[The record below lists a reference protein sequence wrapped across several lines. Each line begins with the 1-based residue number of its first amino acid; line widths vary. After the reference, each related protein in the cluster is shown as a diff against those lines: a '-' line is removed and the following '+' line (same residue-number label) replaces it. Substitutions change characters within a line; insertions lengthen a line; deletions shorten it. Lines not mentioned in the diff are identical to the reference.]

1 MSALFRVIA
10 AALAIGAST
19 SVHAAWHKASS
30 KHFVIYSEQKPEQL
44 RAFAAK
50 LERFDQAVRK
60 VRGSSDPPMGDGN
73 RLTVFVVKSVS
84 TVQRLYRDDSGS
96 VYGFYVP
103 RYSGSVAFVP
113 ARADEDR
120 RGGLNATTV
129 FFHEYS
135 HHMMFQEANI
145 PFPNWF
151 IEGFAELFSTAK
163 FEKDNSV
170 ILGTSPAH
178 RAYGLIGSEGLTSR
192 EMLEEQPAKLNG
204 TERESLYSKGW
215 LLTHYLTFEP
225 TRKGQLGSFL
235 TKLTAGQEMG
245 PAARDAFG
253 DLKQLDRE
261 LNSYVRR
268 RSLSAVAI
276 PGDALNVGS
285 IDITPLSTGANEVM
299 QWRLMSKRGVNKK
312 EAEMVA
318 GNVRTIAARHPN
330 DPLVQVSLAEAE
342 FDAGNFKEALAAAN
356 SAAKIDPKRV
366 EALAF
371 KGRALAELAMK
382 DEKSADFSA
391 ARNAFLAAN
400 KLDPE
405 DPEPLFLF
413 FDSFRQEGKAPTRN
427 AVSALHYASVL
438 APQDSM
444 VRTTSAMAFLN
455 DNKLEE
461 ARRELLPIAFNPHGG
476 KSAENARAAIKRLD
490 AKDRDG
496 AFEAL
501 ARPTKDEAASG
512 DSN

>member
-19 SVHAAWHKASS
+19 AANAAWHRASS

-44 RAFAAK
+44 RVFAEK

-60 VRGSSDPPMGDGN
+60 VRGSSDPPIGDGN
-73 RLTVFVVKSVS
+73 RLAVFVVKSVDA
-84 TVQRLYRDDSGS
+84 VQRLYRDNGDS

-103 RYSGSVAFVP
+103 RYTGSVAFVP

-129 FFHEYS
+129 FFHEYG

-178 RAYGLIGSEGLTSR
+178 RAFALMGGEGLTSR
-192 EMLEEQPAKLNG
+192 EVLEEQPLKLNG
-204 TERESLYSKGW
+204 DEVESIYAKGW

-225 TRKGQLGSFL
+225 TRKGQLATYL
-235 TKLTAGQEMG
+235 NKLTAGQEMG
-245 PAARDAFG
+245 QAAREAFG
-253 DLKQLDRE
+253 DLKELDRE

-268 RSLSAVAI
+268 RSLSALSI
-276 PGDALNVGS
+276 PGAALNIGS
-285 IDITPLSTGANEVM
+285 VEITPLSPGGNEIM

-312 EAEMVA
+312 DAETVA
-318 GNVRTIAARHPN
+318 DRVREIAARHPN

-342 FDAGNFKEALAAAN
+342 FDVSNFKSALAAAN
-356 SAAKIDPKRV
+356 AAAKSDPKLV
-366 EALAF
+366 EALTF
-371 KGRALAELAMK
+371 KGRALVELAIK
-382 DEKSADFSA
+382 EEQSANFPA

-413 FDSFRQEGKAPTRN
+413 FESFRQEGRAPTRN
-427 AVSALHYASVL
+427 AIAALHYASVL
-438 APQDSM
+438 APQDAT
-444 VRTTSAMAFLN
+444 VRTTSAVAFLN
-455 DNKLEE
+455 ENNLEA

-476 KSAENARAAIKRLD
+476 KVAEHARAAIQRLD
-490 AKDRDG
+490 AKDRNG

-501 ARPTKDEAASG
+501 ARASKDEPANG